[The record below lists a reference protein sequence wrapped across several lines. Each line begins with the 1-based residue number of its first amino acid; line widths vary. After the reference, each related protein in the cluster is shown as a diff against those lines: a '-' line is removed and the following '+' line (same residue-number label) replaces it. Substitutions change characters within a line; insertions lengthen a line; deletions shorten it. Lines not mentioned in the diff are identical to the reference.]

1 MGQGAGTY
9 GPESSSAP
17 RHHPTTG
24 QAEDYFSLGTCL
36 PPSQGQRTDL
46 EHRRSAKRLIDQYER
61 LSSPPPNANGYTHGV
76 GGSGMAR
83 TKSTKNRQ
91 YVYDYRDNAN
101 SNTNAHAPAP
111 TRPTPT
117 RTKSEIA
124 YLETPPKK
132 QLHLKGLGKKDKD
145 KSPIGQSL
153 RNLFSVL
160 KKGAGGLTLTSSKRN
175 LLMGDVGGPYDGH
188 MGAAVAPRTHAEA
201 QAQVQGPRSQRA
213 TPLAAPKN
221 AKNMAGSLLYLTRVI
236 PPSELIKF
244 PSPIPIDISRSTSS
258 SYSGSSA
265 GIGQLAWTTCNVTC
279 SPTPGGGGGAK
290 LILSSFTSELQ
301 LVVHEIDLSGC
312 TDIRSLSVSQLSDEE
327 ARLLEVDPGA
337 SGHGNEGV
345 GGGPKV
351 FELKFKGSKPKEKFA
366 ARSVRERAG
375 WISAIW

>member
-9 GPESSSAP
+9 GPESSFAA

-24 QAEDYFSLGTCL
+24 QAEDYFSLGTRP
-36 PPSQGQRTDL
+36 PPSQGQRTGL

-61 LSSPPPNANGYTHGV
+61 LGSPLPNANGYTHGV

-101 SNTNAHAPAP
+101 GNTNAHVPAP

-132 QLHLKGLGKKDKD
+132 QLHLHGLGKKDKD
-145 KSPIGQSL
+145 KSPIRQSL

-175 LLMGDVGGPYDGH
+175 LLMGGVGGPYDGL
-188 MGAAVAPRTHAEA
+188 GAAVAPRTHAEA
-201 QAQVQGPRSQRA
+201 QAQVQGPRSQQA
-213 TPLAAPKN
+213 TPLAALKN
-221 AKNMAGSLLYLTRVI
+221 AKNMSGSLLYLTRLI
-236 PPSELIKF
+236 PPSELIKL
-244 PSPIPIDISRSTSS
+244 PSPLPIDISRSTSS
-258 SYSGSSA
+258 SYPGSSA
-265 GIGQLAWTTCNVTC
+265 GIGQLAWTTCNLTC

-312 TDIRSLSVSQLSDEE
+312 TDIRSLSDEE

-337 SGHGNEGV
+337 YEHGNEGV

-351 FELKFKGSKPKEKFA
+351 FELQFKGSKPKEKFA